1 MMTQEPDGSALLQR
15 TAWGSILTVATVLG
29 TLGAACAAPFAALAA
44 LAAIFLP
51 RRDAFVLIG
60 VNWIATQVIGFVW
73 LHYPLNWECYRGGL
87 NLGMAALCATA
98 AAMCAHWAV
107 RRAGW
112 PVAMIGPFV
121 AAFVAY
127 EGVLFA
133 MSPWR
138 NGGDFAWPVVLY
150 IFKVNGIAFA
160 ILLLLQ
166 RIAMAIGLSMPRAL
180 IKLYVTAQHDGAN
193 DLP

>member
-1 MMTQEPDGSALLQR
+1 MTQSPDGAALLPR
-15 TAWGSILTVATVLG
+15 TAWAAILTVMTVLG
-29 TLGAACAAPFAALAA
+29 ILSVSCATPFAALGA

-87 NLGMAALCATA
+87 NLGIAAVCATA
-98 AAMCAHWAV
+98 AAMLTH
-107 RRAGW
+107 RALCRAAW
-112 PVAMIGPFV
+112 LVAIIGTFA
-121 AAFVAY
+121 AAFVTY

-133 MSPWR
+133 ISPWR
-138 NGGDFAWPVVLY
+138 NDGDFAWPVVLY
-150 IFKVNGIAFA
+150 IFNVNGVAFA
-160 ILLLLQ
+160 VLWLFQ
-166 RIAMAIGLSMPRAL
+166 TIAVAIGLTLPRATF
-180 IKLYVTAQHDGAN
+180 KLYVTARRGGAN

>member
-1 MMTQEPDGSALLQR
+1 MTQAPEASTLLQR
-15 TAWGSILTVATVLG
+15 TAWGSILTVLTVLG
-29 TLGAACAAPFAALAA
+29 TLGAACAAPFAALGA

-60 VNWIATQVIGFVW
+60 INWMAAQVIGFVW

-87 NLGMAALCATA
+87 NIGVAALCATA
-98 AAMCAHWAV
+98 AAMLAHRGL

-112 PVAMIGPFV
+112 AVATITPFA

-133 MSPWR
+133 LSPWR

-150 IFKVNGIAFA
+150 VFNVNGTAFA
-160 ILLLLQ
+160 FLLLLQ
-166 RIAMAIGLSMPRAL
+166 RIAGAMGLTMPPAI
-180 IKLYVTAQHDGAN
+180 IKVYVTARHDGAN